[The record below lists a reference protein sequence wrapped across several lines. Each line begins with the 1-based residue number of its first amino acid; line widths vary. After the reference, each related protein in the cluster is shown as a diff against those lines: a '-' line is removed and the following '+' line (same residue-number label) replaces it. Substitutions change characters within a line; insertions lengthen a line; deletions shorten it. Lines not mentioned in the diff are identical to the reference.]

1 MKKKTTPKKAVKKA
15 TPKKKTATKKA
26 VKKVTKKVVKKVVA
40 KKTAAKKTTTKKA
53 PVKAKKEVV
62 KKVAAPLK
70 KAATKKTSAKK
81 VPTKKTAPAKKADPK
96 KSSARKVPTKTAPPS
111 KAGAGKARPSQARIL
126 LARKNRAQTPAFVRV
141 RTRKNTPIVFSLEE
155 VHGILEKRK
164 DEPNKKDST
173 SKSGTKKVLKKATTQ
188 KKKRVLGAASLTD
201 ILGFNPK
208 KAKDRKA
215 LDESRVPK
223 KLLPHYRNL
232 IKLRNHVQEGLD
244 LHTKE
249 TLKRSAKE
257 DTGDLSSYSQHMAD
271 AGTDTFDRDFALSM
285 VSNEQDLL
293 YEIEEAVQR
302 IFDGSYGICLN
313 TGKPIPRERLVA
325 VPFTRYSLEGQREQE
340 RFKHKKADRG
350 GIFGDLSG
358 EDGALYGDEG
368 AEE

>member
-1 MKKKTTPKKAVKKA
+1 MKKKTTPKKAA
-15 TPKKKTATKKA
+15 KKA
-26 VKKVTKKVVKKVVA
+26 VKKTVTKKTTA
-40 KKTAAKKTTTKKA
+40 KKT
-53 PVKAKKEVV
+53 PIKAKK
-62 KKVAAPLK
+62 KVITKSAAPAK
-70 KAATKKTSAKK
+70 KAATKKGAAKKVSAKK
-81 VPTKKTAPAKKADPK
+81 ASQTKTISPTK
-96 KSSARKVPTKTAPPS
+96 SEE
-111 KAGAGKARPSQARIL
+111 GKARPSQARIL

-164 DEPNKKDST
+164 DEPNKKDSA
-173 SKSGTKKVLKKATTQ
+173 SRSASKKVLKKAPPQ

-208 KAKDRKA
+208 KPKDRKA

-232 IKLRNHVQEGLD
+232 IKLRDHVQEGLN

-257 DTGDLSSYSQHMAD
+257 DSGDLSSYSQHMAD

-293 YEIEEAVQR
+293 YEIDEAIQR

-313 TGKPIPRERLVA
+313 TGKPIPRERLIA

-340 RFKHKKADRG
+340 RFKHKKAERG
-350 GIFGDLSG
+350 GIFGDIAG
-358 EDGALYGDEG
+358 EDAALYGDEG
-368 AEE
+368 TEE

>member
-1 MKKKTTPKKAVKKA
+1 MKKKTTPKKATKTA
-15 TPKKKTATKKA
+15 APKKTAA
-26 VKKVTKKVVKKVVA
+26 TKKVVKKAAKKVAPKPVA
-40 KKTAAKKTTTKKA
+40 KKAVAKKA
-53 PVKAKKEVV
+53 PVSKKAV
-62 KKVAAPLK
+62 KKAPN
-70 KAATKKTSAKK
+70 
-81 VPTKKTAPAKKADPK
+81 
-96 KSSARKVPTKTAPPS
+96 KSSAKTNTTEQDETSGSNEPM
-111 KAGAGKARPSQARIL
+111 RPSQARIL

-164 DEPNKKDST
+164 TETPKETEAQKAKKKALKQTSKDS
-173 SKSGTKKVLKKATTQ
+173 G
-188 KKKRVLGAASLTD
+188 KKRVLGPASLTD

-208 KAKDRKA
+208 NAKDRKS

-223 KLLPHYRNL
+223 KLLPYYRNL
-232 IKLRNHVQEGLD
+232 IQLRDHVLEGLD

-257 DTGDLSSYSQHMAD
+257 DAGDLSSYGQHMAD

-293 YEIEEAVQR
+293 YEIEEAIQR
-302 IFDGSYGICLN
+302 IFDGSYGVCIN
-313 TGKPIPRERLVA
+313 TGKPIPHERLLA

-340 RFKHKKADRG
+340 RFRHKKVERG

-358 EDGALYGDEG
+358 EETALYGEEG
-368 AEE
+368 EED

>member
-1 MKKKTTPKKAVKKA
+1 MKKKT

-26 VKKVTKKVVKKVVA
+26 VKKVTKKVVKKTVA
-40 KKTAAKKTTTKKA
+40 KKTVAKKTTSKKGALTKKA
-53 PVKAKKEVV
+53 DV
-62 KKVAAPLK
+62 
-70 KAATKKTSAKK
+70 
-81 VPTKKTAPAKKADPK
+81 K
-96 KSSARKVPTKTAPPS
+96 KSSARKVPAKTAPATES
-111 KAGAGKARPSQARIL
+111 ETGKTRPSQARIL

-155 VHGILEKRK
+155 VYGILEKRK
-164 DEPNKKDST
+164 NDPNKKELT
-173 SKSGTKKVLKKATTQ
+173 NKSATKKILEKTATQ

-232 IKLRNHVQEGLD
+232 IKLRDHVQEGLN

-257 DTGDLSSYSQHMAD
+257 DAGDLSSYSQHMAD

-285 VSNEQDLL
+285 VSNEQGLL
-293 YEIEEAVQR
+293 YEIKEAIQR

-358 EDGALYGDEG
+358 EDSVLYGDEG

>member
-26 VKKVTKKVVKKVVA
+26 VKKVTKKVVKKTVAKKTVAKKTTSKKAPLKAKKKVVKKA
-40 KKTAAKKTTTKKA
+40 AATTKKTAAKKVSSKKGAPTKKA
-53 PVKAKKEVV
+53 DV
-62 KKVAAPLK
+62 
-70 KAATKKTSAKK
+70 
-81 VPTKKTAPAKKADPK
+81 K
-96 KSSARKVPTKTAPPS
+96 KSSARKVPAKTAPATEPET
-111 KAGAGKARPSQARIL
+111 GKTRPSQARIL

-164 DEPNKKDST
+164 NDPNKKELT
-173 SKSGTKKVLKKATTQ
+173 SKSATKKILEKTATQ

-232 IKLRNHVQEGLD
+232 IKLRDHVQEGLN

-257 DTGDLSSYSQHMAD
+257 DVGDLSSYSQHMAD
-271 AGTDTFDRDFALSM
+271 AGTDTFDRDFALSTI
-285 VSNEQDLL
+285 SNEQGLL
-293 YEIEEAVQR
+293 YEIEEAIQR

-358 EDGALYGDEG
+358 EDSVLYGDEG